1 MAKTR
6 WSYEYY
12 KYATNVMWRKEASK
26 QEFLGNTRSYFISLT
41 SSTGHRVQGVYKNMK
56 EHFHEQGENSFA
68 SVIKSDL
75 SQIFLTAV
83 QLLCWDFFESRICHS
98 IATIILVVLIQL
110 QPNMSWRCPK
120 GNQRLT
126 FTHVK
131 LKWKDFYIFLVLSKL
146 QSA

>member
-1 MAKTR
+1 
-6 WSYEYY
+6 
-12 KYATNVMWRKEASK
+12 MWRKEASK
-26 QEFLGNTRSYFISLT
+26 QKFLGNTRSHFISLT

-83 QLLCWDFFESRICHS
+83 QLLCWELFKSRICHS

-131 LKWKDFYIFLVLSKL
+131 RIVKRFTFFYFCPNFEVHITALKFSY
-146 QSA
+146 